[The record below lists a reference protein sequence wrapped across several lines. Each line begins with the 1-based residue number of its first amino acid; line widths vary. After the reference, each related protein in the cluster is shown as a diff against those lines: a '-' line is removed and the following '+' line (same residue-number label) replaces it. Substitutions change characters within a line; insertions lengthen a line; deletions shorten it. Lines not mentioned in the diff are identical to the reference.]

1 MRVAT
6 YTRISTDEVNQPYS
20 LGAQSDRLAS
30 YVKSQEDWELVASF
44 TDQISGAKLER
55 PGLGKALAAAAA
67 GRFDLLLVYRVDRLS
82 RSVRGLA
89 QVLEDLDMAG
99 VAFRSATEPFDTAS
113 PAGRM
118 MVQMLGVFAEFERA
132 TIIDRVI
139 AGMERKAA
147 QGNWCGGHEPFGY
160 RVVKGEGRLSVDE
173 DEAPLVELVFDL
185 YVHKRLGSHAIANR
199 LNASGLRTRAG
210 KPWSYKA
217 ILTMLRNRTYLG
229 FVHFRDVWTKGE
241 HRPLVPESLFDGAQA
256 LLVERGEDVAKRAAN
271 GSDYLLTGLVV
282 CGHCRRHFTGTAARG
297 RNATYRYYTCAGRQ
311 RYGTDTCGA
320 DRLPAGALD
329 DAIVAALVTTFS
341 DTDLFARAAAEA
353 RGRAGAD
360 GDRRDAQLVAVD
372 VELHK
377 AEAGIDRYL
386 RAFESGSMPESVCG
400 KRLKALGTQ
409 ADALRVRRQE
419 LADTTDAE
427 AVVTPTE
434 DDLTALRDLVA
445 DAVANGSPAA
455 VKALLQA
462 LVHEIRVDSRH
473 AIQPIFRLPTLGE
486 RLGEPEGEG
495 AVRAPSSLVG
505 ATGLEPMTSAV

>member
-20 LGAQSDRLAS
+20 LGAQSERLAS
-30 YVKSQEDWELVASF
+30 YVKSQEDWELVATF

-55 PGLGKALAAAAA
+55 PGLGKALAAASA

-89 QVLEDLDMAG
+89 QVLEDLDTAG

-173 DEAPLVELVFDL
+173 DEALLVELVFDL

-241 HRPLVPESLFDGAQA
+241 HRPLVPEALFDAAQA
-256 LLVERGEDVAKRAAN
+256 LLIERGEDVAKRAAN
-271 GSDYLLTGLVV
+271 GSPASSSAATAGGTSPARPPVDAMPPTATTPVPDASATALT
-282 CGHCRRHFTGTAARG
+282 
-297 RNATYRYYTCAGRQ
+297 
-311 RYGTDTCGA
+311 
-320 DRLPAGALD
+320 PAGPTGCRPVLW
-329 DAIVAALVTTFS
+329 TTPS
-341 DTDLFARAAAEA
+341 STRWSP
-353 RGRAGAD
+353 RSKTPTCSPG
-360 GDRRDAQLVAVD
+360 
-372 VELHK
+372 
-377 AEAGIDRYL
+377 
-386 RAFESGSMPESVCG
+386 PPP
-400 KRLKALGTQ
+400 
-409 ADALRVRRQE
+409 RQE
-419 LADTTDAE
+419 DARVPTVS
-427 AVVTPTE
+427 AATPSWRPSTSSCTRPKPA
-434 DDLTALRDLVA
+434 LTAT
-445 DAVANGSPAA
+445 S
-455 VKALLQA
+455 
-462 LVHEIRVDSRH
+462 
-473 AIQPIFRLPTLGE
+473 
-486 RLGEPEGEG
+486 
-495 AVRAPSSLVG
+495 APSSP
-505 ATGLEPMTSAV
+505 APCPSRSAASGCRRSVPRLTHCARVAKN